1 MAREIAQMNKTTVIK
16 YLKYSRGIDDE
27 IKIKRN
33 IVEDLE
39 MCYDTSAAVNY
50 DGMPKG
56 QNHISNPTEK
66 VAMNIPDYVRK
77 EIREYTEEIEQ
88 LQKLKCEIVKE
99 VLRLSLKQKQVI
111 MMFYF
116 QDLRWVQIA
125 DLLHYSERQC
135 KNIRNEAVERLLVI
149 FQNNKTIRDFKIK
162 E

>member
-1 MAREIAQMNKTTVIK
+1 MARETAQMNKTTVIK

-66 VAMNIPDYVRK
+66 TAMNIPDYVRK

-149 FQNNKTIRDFKIK
+149 FQNNKTISNFKIK